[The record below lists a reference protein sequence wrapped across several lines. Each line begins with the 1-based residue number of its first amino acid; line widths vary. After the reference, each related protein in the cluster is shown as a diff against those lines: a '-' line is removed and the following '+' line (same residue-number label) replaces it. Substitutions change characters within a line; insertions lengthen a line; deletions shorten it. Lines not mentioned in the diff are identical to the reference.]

1 MLKKRI
7 IPSLLISGYS
17 LVKGS
22 NFNNW
27 RTVGV
32 PLQSIKI
39 YNERSVDEL
48 FIFDIDAS
56 KNKNII
62 DFERIRLLTSN
73 CFMPVTYG
81 GGIKNLDDIENILKC
96 GADKVCINSY
106 ALGNYEFIKDACSM
120 FGSQA
125 ISISIDCKHENNLF
139 NIYTHSGSKKSNEKL
154 INYLDQIQK
163 CGVGEIVINSI
174 DHDGTLSKP
183 NYELLNFVKDKI
195 DCPLIFSGGFKEKE
209 DILCVIKDTNVSG
222 ISISSLFLFTE
233 ITPLEVKKFLNK
245 NNVPVRI

>member
-32 PLQSIKI
+32 PLQSVKI

-48 FIFDIDAS
+48 FIFDIDVS
-56 KNKNII
+56 KKKNII

-81 GGIKNLDDIENILKC
+81 GGIKSLDEREKILKS
-96 GADKVCINSY
+96 GADKVCINTHALKNY
-106 ALGNYEFIKDACSM
+106 AFIKNACSM

-125 ISISIDCKHENNLF
+125 ISISIDCKYENNQF
-139 NIYTHSGSKKSNEKL
+139 NIYSHSGSKKNNEIL
-154 INYLDQIQK
+154 INHLDQVQN

-174 DHDGTLSKP
+174 DNDGTLSKP

-195 DCPLIFSGGFKEKE
+195 NCPLIFSGGFKEKE
-209 DILCVIKDTNVSG
+209 DILRVIKDNKVSG
-222 ISISSLFLFTE
+222 VSISSLFLFTE
-233 ITPLEVKKFLNK
+233 ITPLEIKKFLKK
-245 NNVPVRI
+245 NNVPIRI